1 MQNKPNEGGVSSGGG
16 ATGSTLDV
24 PGVAS
29 IPLDEIEFEFVRS
42 SGPGG
47 QNVNKVSSK
56 ARLRWRP
63 GERLAPEVWARF
75 QPFTRLGRPKRA
87 TSSFRVKNFATRRKT
102 KPSVSKSSAPRSKKR
117 EERRRNGF
125 RRNRRAARFCGAWRI
140 KSATPT
146 RKRSAGAAI
155 STKSEA
161 IRIFFRLFRSF
172 FVARLKFERRAIIMN
187 SVRGRR
193 ETSTLILMRT
203 RIH

>member
-1 MQNKPNEGGVSSGGG
+1 MQNKPNEGDFSSRNG

-75 QPFTRLGRPKRA
+75 QRLYPSWTTEAGDVVVSSQKFRDAPKNKADCLEKLRA
-87 TSSFRVKNFATRRKT
+87 ALEKAGKTPKKRIPT
-102 KPSVSKSSAPRSKKR
+102 KPTRGSILRRLADKKR
-117 EERRRNGF
+117 
-125 RRNRRAARFCGAWRI
+125 
-140 KSATPT
+140 
-146 RKRSAGAAI
+146 
-155 STKSEA
+155 
-161 IRIFFRLFRSF
+161 
-172 FVARLKFERRAIIMN
+172 N
-187 SVRGRR
+187 SDKKKERGRR
-193 ETSTLILMRT
+193 DFD
-203 RIH
+203 